1 MIAKI
6 ALASLKNRRT
16 SVLLTLISIIISVSL
31 LLGVEF
37 IRGQIKQSF
46 TRTVSGVDLIVGAP
60 TGNLNLLLY
69 SVFRIGNATNGISW
83 EQVEKLDDHAL
94 VDWVIPVSLGD
105 SHKGFRVV
113 GTDNRYFTH
122 YQYGNQQS
130 LELSSGST
138 FTGDMSAVIGSEVA
152 KSLGYTVGDELVI
165 SHGLGNVSF
174 KQHEQHPFTITG
186 ILAATGTPIDKAVHV
201 TLHGVEAMHE
211 KASSGSSVRS
221 MRIRK
226 PADQDGP
233 PSSRAGADTNQG
245 AHQHE
250 PEQVTA
256 IFVGLTSRAAALQ
269 LQYQLNQKNDE
280 PVLAILPGMALS
292 QLWQLM
298 GGVEKLLLGISVL
311 ILAASLIGL
320 ITMLLATMRER
331 RHEIAVLRA
340 MGAGPLAILWLIQT
354 EALLVALVGCIAAL
368 GIDSVLFVSLA
379 SVLSEKFGL
388 FISGTLLT
396 GNSAVIIG
404 SVLIA
409 TWLCSFVPALA
420 AYRQALHAGLSQR

>member
-16 SVLLTLISIIISVSL
+16 SVVLTLISIIISVSL

-37 IRGQIKQSF
+37 IRGQVKQSF

-94 VDWVIPVSLGD
+94 VKWVIPVSLGD

-113 GTDNRYFTH
+113 GTDNRYFAH

-130 LELSSGST
+130 LEMSSGAS
-138 FTGDMSAVIGSEVA
+138 FAGDMSAVIGSEVA
-152 KSLGYTVGDELVI
+152 RSLGYSVGDKLVI

-201 TLHGVEAMHE
+201 TLHGIEAMHE
-211 KASSGSSVRS
+211 QASAASSVRS
-221 MRIRK
+221 LRIRK
-226 PADQDGP
+226 PTDQDEHT
-233 PSSRAGADTNQG
+233 SSHDDDHE
-245 AHQHE
+245 AHQHT

-298 GGVEKLLLGISVL
+298 GGIEKLLLGISVL
-311 ILAASLIGL
+311 ILVASLIGL

-340 MGAGPLAILWLIQT
+340 MGAGPLSILWLVQT
-354 EALLVALVGCIAAL
+354 EALLVALTGCIAAL
-368 GIDSVLFVSLA
+368 GIDAGLFVLLEPL
-379 SVLSEKFGL
+379 LSEEFGL

-396 GNSAVIIG
+396 VNSTIIIG
-404 SVLIA
+404 SVLVA

>member
-16 SVLLTLISIIISVSL
+16 SVALTLLSIIISVSL

-37 IRGQIKQSF
+37 VRGQIKQSF

-83 EQVEKLDDHAL
+83 EQVEKLDNHAL

-130 LELSSGST
+130 LKLASGT
-138 FTGDMSAVIGSEVA
+138 PFTGDMSAVVGSEVA
-152 KSLGYTVGDELVI
+152 KSLGYTVGDNLVI

-174 KQHEQHPFTITG
+174 KQHEQHPFIITG
-186 ILAATGTPIDKAVHV
+186 VLAATGTPIDKAVHV

-211 KASSGSSVRS
+211 KTSSASSMRS
-221 MRIRK
+221 LRIRK
-226 PADQDGP
+226 PDVQEEAA
-233 PSSRAGADTNQG
+233 SSGTEDNHDE
-245 AHQHE
+245 HQHE

-298 GGVEKLLLGISVL
+298 GGIEKLLLGISVL
-311 ILAASLIGL
+311 ILVASLIGL

-368 GIDSVLFVSLA
+368 GLDSALFISLA
-379 SVLSEKFGL
+379 PLLSEQFGL
-388 FISGTLLT
+388 FISGTLFT
-396 GNSAVIIG
+396 VNSAVIVG
-404 SVLIA
+404 SVLAA